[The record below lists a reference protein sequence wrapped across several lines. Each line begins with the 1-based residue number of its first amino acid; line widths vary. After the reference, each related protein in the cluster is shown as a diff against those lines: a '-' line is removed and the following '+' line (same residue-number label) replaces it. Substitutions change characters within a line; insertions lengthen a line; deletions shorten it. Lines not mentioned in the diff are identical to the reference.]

1 MFEIIDRST
10 DLLLRVT
17 APDLQRLFVE
27 AARGLMSILVDPLT
41 DVLPEQ
47 EISFN
52 VAGHPED
59 LDYLLFDWLNEL
71 LYLFDTEE
79 ILLSQFTLTL
89 NDEGL
94 IATGKGE
101 RLDPG
106 RHRLAYEV
114 NSISYDDLQLE
125 ETDDGWSAELTIKA

>member
-1 MFEIIDRST
+1 MYKIIDRST

-17 APDLQRLFVE
+17 ASDLAQLFAE
-27 AARGLMSILVDPLT
+27 AAGGLTSILVDNP
-41 DVLPEQ
+41 DEIRPEQ

-52 VAGHPED
+52 VAGDPEE

-79 ILLSQFTLTL
+79 ILLSRFDVTLAE
-89 NDEGL
+89 EGL
-94 IATGKGE
+94 MAKGHGE

-106 RHRLAYEV
+106 RHRLNFEV
-114 NSISYDDLQLE
+114 NNISYDHLLLE
-125 ETDDGWSAELTIKA
+125 ETETGFTAEIVVNA

>member
-1 MFEIIDRST
+1 MYEIIDRST

-17 APDLQRLFVE
+17 ASDLPLLFTE
-27 AARGLMSILVDPLT
+27 AARGLTAMLVDAPQE
-41 DVLPEQ
+41 VLPEQ

-52 VAGHPED
+52 VAGSPEE

-79 ILLSQFTLTL
+79 ILLSQFAVALTE
-89 NDEGL
+89 DGL
-94 IATGKGE
+94 TATARGQ

-114 NSISYDDLQLE
+114 NNISYDHLFIEQ
-125 ETDDGWSAELTIKA
+125 TAAGFVAEVVVNA